1 MKIEFEPYG
10 LVYTDNVDIYDVK
23 FIIIDKEEKTIDL
36 CDQWGMSIGNI
47 HYENEKEVGYLKYN
61 KDERL
66 TGDDEIIIK
75 NGEVVI
81 TWML

>member
-1 MKIEFEPYG
+1 MKKIEFEPYG
-10 LVYTDNVDIYDVK
+10 LVYTDNVDIYDVA
-23 FIIIDKEEKTIDL
+23 FIIIDEGEKTIDL

-47 HYENEKEVGYLKYN
+47 HYENEKEVGYLKYD

-66 TGDDEIIIK
+66 TGDYETIIK

-81 TWML
+81 T